1 MRTRNESL
9 IQSVTEQYVKNSDLK
24 EKLYGYV
31 SISKDLPARID
42 VYYRDMHVCSEG
54 AVVQPAQKRPLTEEE
69 IRRRLMKTGGTP
81 FEFDQLEIFLEED
94 CYMTVQELNQFRREA
109 LDTVERAVLTPFK
122 TAAVD
127 FTVVE

>member
-1 MRTRNESL
+1 MPDGQSVKLDKAVSVGGQLKVKYTGKPFKQTCSVMRTRNESL

-54 AVVQPAQKRPLTEEE
+54 AVVQPAQKRRLQK
-69 IRRRLMKTGGTP
+69 RRFAG
-81 FEFDQLEIFLEED
+81 
-94 CYMTVQELNQFRREA
+94 V
-109 LDTVERAVLTPFK
+109 
-122 TAAVD
+122 
-127 FTVVE
+127 

>member
-1 MRTRNESL
+1 MKYTGKPFKQTCSVMRTRNESL

-54 AVVQPAQKRPLTEEE
+54 AVVQPARSGRLQKR
-69 IRRRLMKTGGTP
+69 RFAG
-81 FEFDQLEIFLEED
+81 
-94 CYMTVQELNQFRREA
+94 V
-109 LDTVERAVLTPFK
+109 
-122 TAAVD
+122 
-127 FTVVE
+127 